1 MYSEKTTNLPEI
13 KKVIDNLCNDTT
25 LELKLIFGSE
35 YHEKIFEAIKNTDNF
50 IIRLK
55 KTKEPVG
62 LFGLIE
68 FDEYSAGIY
77 LLTTDKLHNGNI
89 VTFIRQAKIQIGLWS
104 EKYKLIMDNCYKQ
117 NMIIK
122 KWLKLLGFKPSEY
135 QDKDFQIY
143 YKGDINLYK

>member
-35 YHEKIFEAIKNTDNF
+35 YHEKILEAIKNTDNF

>member
-1 MYSEKTTNLPEI
+1 MHNEKTTNLPEI

-35 YHEKIFEAIKNTDNF
+35 YHEKILEAIKNTDNF